1 MSVSGVKCT
10 QAVVDKY
17 NEFKRLT
24 SNIEYVVAKIDNGY
38 IVLDEHPERT
48 AASAEDTQQIYRGEK
63 IPAGFKKLEQ
73 KCVDSGCAYAFYLF
87 QWISNSTGG
96 LVDTVVFIQY
106 CDDTASSKLKMAY
119 STSGSALRR
128 NCNGIGIVVE
138 ANDRDEI
145 DYFEILERCRKSK
158 R

>member
-17 NEFKRLT
+17 NEFKKLD
-24 SNIEYVVAKIDNGY
+24 SNIEYVVARIDNGY

-48 AASAEDTQQIYRGEK
+48 PETSTDDDEDVFNEK
-63 IPAGFKKLEQ
+63 KVPATYKKLEQ
-73 KCVDSGCAYAFYLF
+73 KCVENQCAYAFYLF
-87 QWISNSTGG
+87 KWISPGG
-96 LVDTVVFIQY
+96 PRDTVVLIQY
-106 CDDTASSKLKMAY
+106 CDDNASSKLKMTY
-119 STSGSALRR
+119 STSTSALKK
-128 NCNGIGIVVE
+128 NCNGIGIQVE

-145 DYFEILERCRKSK
+145 DYFEILERCKKSK